1 VNRTEKEAIVRAAI
15 STGKPRAGWLRAHCP
30 FCQGRD
36 DSFSYN
42 PETSYYHCF
51 RCPVRGKLDGDAE
64 EFKPIP
70 ATPDEQQRELDNLT
84 RPPDGFCLLAGD
96 DSETLAPAR
105 DYMHGRGIPERVWHE
120 AQVGACIYGKYAG
133 RIVIPNLRSDGSWYG
148 YTTRAY
154 DKGVPKK
161 AAYRYPSG
169 TWRGDVLHNQNA
181 LWEDTDEH
189 LYIVEGAFD
198 SLFLWPHAVAVLGM
212 PSEKQILLLSKSK
225 RPLVVVLDADAWEK
239 GYALSMRL
247 RLEGCRAGCV
257 KLLDGADPDEVDRSD
272 LWEWAQASLGG

>member
-1 VNRTEKEAIVRAAI
+1 MTRTEKEAIVRAAI

-42 PETSYYHCF
+42 PETTYYHCF
-51 RCPVRGKLDGDAE
+51 RCPVRGKLEGEAE
-64 EFKPIP
+64 EFKP
-70 ATPDEQQRELDNLT
+70 TPPTLDEQQRELLNLT
-84 RPPDGFCLLAGD
+84 TPPEGFCLLAGD

-148 YTTRAY
+148 YTTRAF
-154 DKGVPKK
+154 DKGVNKK
-161 AAYRYPSG
+161 LAYRYPPG

-181 LWEDTDEH
+181 LWEDTQEH

-212 PSEKQILLLSKSK
+212 PSEKQVLLLSKSK

-272 LWEWAQASLGG
+272 LWEWAQASLNA